1 MNSMYEV
8 NSMNKVNAEV
18 NIMADLI
25 INGSKFIKG
34 KFSISRILDNTQ
46 NPPRLILQG
55 QLETHRYFEELNT
68 IESKRYRVSGV
79 NVFQESFGSDDYS
92 IIYVFNASDIAIKGG
107 ETYLVS
113 KDVKELE
120 EKLYGGDNDARD
132 EREQQ

>member
-1 MNSMYEV
+1 
-8 NSMNKVNAEV
+8 MNKVNAEV

-46 NPPRLILQG
+46 HPPRLILQG

>member
-1 MNSMYEV
+1 
-8 NSMNKVNAEV
+8 MNKVNAEV